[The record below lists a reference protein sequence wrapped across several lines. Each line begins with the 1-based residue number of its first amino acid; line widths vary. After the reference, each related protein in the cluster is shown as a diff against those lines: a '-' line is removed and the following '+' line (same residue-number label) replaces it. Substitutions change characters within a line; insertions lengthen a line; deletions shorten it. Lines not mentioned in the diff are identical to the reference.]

1 MPVTTKEQERCWHYE
16 RVKSSPSSS
25 VACRTATDV
34 QRSPTIGFNRGARDG
49 IGRRRLQTLCWA
61 VPGLADD
68 TAMLPSVCVTSPQ
81 TMPALISDGWNHNV
95 HYHERLL
102 RSVPQPCRRALDVG
116 CGLGAFARRL
126 SSLADQVDAL
136 DSDAAVIRQ
145 ARERSAPARNVR
157 FMEAD
162 FIAWEPDEPYDFI
175 SMIAVL
181 HHLPFGDALT
191 KAAHLLRSGG
201 VLVVLGLDRT
211 ASLFDA
217 GARSLIAY
225 PVSGYYRVVRA
236 TSPVGARTVEPTM
249 TLPEIRRQA
258 AGLLPGA
265 TVRRHLLWRYSL
277 VWTKL

>member
-1 MPVTTKEQERCWHYE
+1 
-16 RVKSSPSSS
+16 
-25 VACRTATDV
+25 
-34 QRSPTIGFNRGARDG
+34 
-49 IGRRRLQTLCWA
+49 
-61 VPGLADD
+61 
-68 TAMLPSVCVTSPQ
+68 
-81 TMPALISDGWNHNV
+81 MPALISDGWNHNA

-102 RSVPQPCRRALDVG
+102 RSVPQPCRCALDVG

-145 ARERSAPARNVR
+145 ARERSAQARNVR
-157 FMEAD
+157 FIEAD
-162 FIAWEPDEPYDFI
+162 FMTWEPDEPYDFI
-175 SMIAVL
+175 SMIAAL

-191 KAAHLLRSGG
+191 KTAPLLRSGG

-211 ASLFDA
+211 PSLFHA

-225 PVSGYYRVVRA
+225 PVSRYYRVVRT
-236 TSPVGARTVEPTM
+236 TSPVGARTLEPTM

-258 AGLLPGA
+258 TGLLPGA